1 MAESFRNWYF
11 ALLVGVA
18 LLRVAELR
26 FSRHHQVQ
34 LLAAGG
40 KKVAEPFYPLMVVVH
55 AGLFVASAL
64 EVWLYQRPFV
74 PVLGLPML
82 SLLALCLAGR
92 IWVWH
97 SLGEQWNVQVVIST
111 QPVVDWG
118 PYRYV
123 RHPNYCIVIVEMFA
137 LPLVHSAYFT
147 AVVFSALNALILWQR
162 MGREEAA
169 LFTRPEYR
177 AKMGMKPR
185 FVPALFRDRSG
196 VGSASTS
203 LRGCRKTCR
212 TSQAT
217 HQEMEH
223 GQAAHRLTHPR

>member
-1 MAESFRNWYF
+1 MADSFFINWYF
-11 ALLVGVA
+11 ALLVGVV

-26 FSRHHQVQ
+26 FSRRHQVR

-55 AGLFVASAL
+55 AGLLVASAL
-64 EVWLYQRPFV
+64 EVGLYQRPFV
-74 PVLGLPML
+74 PALGLPML

-137 LPLVHSAYFT
+137 LPLVQSAFFT
-147 AVVFSALNALILWQR
+147 ALVFSVLNALILWQR
-162 MGREEAA
+162 IRREEAA
-169 LFTRPEYR
+169 LLTRPEYR

-185 FVPALFRDRSG
+185 FLPVFLRDR
-196 VGSASTS
+196 
-203 LRGCRKTCR
+203 
-212 TSQAT
+212 
-217 HQEMEH
+217 
-223 GQAAHRLTHPR
+223 

>member
-1 MAESFRNWYF
+1 MAESFFNWYF
-11 ALLVGVA
+11 ALLVGIA
-18 LLRVAELR
+18 FLRVAELWI
-26 FSRHHQVQ
+26 SRRHQVQ

-40 KKVAEPFYPLMVVVH
+40 KKIAEPFYPLMVVVH

-64 EVWLYQRPFV
+64 EVWFYQRPFV

-97 SLGEQWNVQVVIST
+97 SLGEQWNVQVVIAT

-137 LPLVHSAYFT
+137 LPLVHGAFFT
-147 AVVFSALNALILWQR
+147 ALLFSALNALILWQR
-162 MGREEAA
+162 IHHEETA
-169 LFTRPEYR
+169 LLARPEYR
-177 AKMGMKPR
+177 AKMAMKPR
-185 FVPALFRDRSG
+185 FLPVL
-196 VGSASTS
+196 
-203 LRGCRKTCR
+203 LRGR
-212 TSQAT
+212 
-217 HQEMEH
+217 
-223 GQAAHRLTHPR
+223 

>member
-1 MAESFRNWYF
+1 MAESFFTWYF

-18 LLRVAELR
+18 FLRVAELW
-26 FSRHHQVQ
+26 FSRRHQVR

-40 KKVAEPFYPLMVVVH
+40 KKVAEPCYPLMVVVH

-74 PVLGLPML
+74 PALGLPML

-137 LPLVHSAYFT
+137 LPLVHSAFLT
-147 AVVFSALNALILWQR
+147 ALVFSVLNATILWQR
-162 MGREEAA
+162 IRREEAA
-169 LFTRPEYR
+169 LLTRSEYR
-177 AKMGMKPR
+177 AKMGLKPR
-185 FVPALFRDRSG
+185 FLPTLLRDR
-196 VGSASTS
+196 
-203 LRGCRKTCR
+203 
-212 TSQAT
+212 
-217 HQEMEH
+217 
-223 GQAAHRLTHPR
+223 

>member
-1 MAESFRNWYF
+1 MADRFFNWYF
-11 ALLVGVA
+11 ALLVGVV
-18 LLRVAELR
+18 LLRVVELW
-26 FSRHHQVQ
+26 FSRRHQVR

-40 KKVAEPFYPLMVVVH
+40 KKVAESFYPLMVVVH

-74 PVLGLPML
+74 PALGLPML

-92 IWVWH
+92 IWVWR

-137 LPLVHSAYFT
+137 LPLVRSAFFT
-147 AVVFSALNALILWQR
+147 ALVFSILNAAILWQR
-162 MGREEAA
+162 IRREEAA
-169 LFTRPEYR
+169 LLTRPEYK

-185 FVPALFRDRSG
+185 FLPTLLRDR
-196 VGSASTS
+196 
-203 LRGCRKTCR
+203 
-212 TSQAT
+212 
-217 HQEMEH
+217 
-223 GQAAHRLTHPR
+223 